1 MCHPVL
7 RSPDPESVGRVEIGW
22 VRCIFI
28 SAGSRPRFGYNEPQT
43 GTAFVEDVPVRFWCE
58 DCVQGFSS
66 RVQCA
71 GALRG
76 SHGARSRGGVLGAS
90 EAARLPTSLPSAQ
103 APGGLSCSAGG
114 VWVARCFRF
123 LLCTCAGRFSD
134 LGPRCG
140 LLVTVSCCAATGVG
154 LHPSYM
160 DLLVP
165 SPPPTSDRG
174 PFLPP
179 GTFLT
184 A

>member
-1 MCHPVL
+1 MRRPVL
-7 RSPDPESVGRVEIGW
+7 RSPDPESVGRVETGW

-28 SAGSRPRFGYNEPQT
+28 LAGSRPRFGYNEPQT
-43 GTAFVEDVPVRFWCE
+43 GTAFVEDVPVRF
-58 DCVQGFSS
+58 
-66 RVQCA
+66 
-71 GALRG
+71 
-76 SHGARSRGGVLGAS
+76 GARTRPGFRPRFSALGPFGVPMEHDLGAGS
-90 EAARLPTSLPSAQ
+90 WVPQEAARLPTPLPSAQ

-179 GTFLT
+179 GTF
-184 A
+184 